1 LEPTGYRR
9 GKEVPFTKVGAV
21 SSFLH
26 FVLGGSRS
34 GKSRHA
40 EALAVASGMSVCFVA
55 TYATEMIDEEMR
67 GRIAQH
73 RSRRPSHWSTRE
85 NRFDLQNQ
93 VLESENTLLLVD
105 SVTLW
110 LSYHLMQRRT
120 PETILADLEK
130 SLQIARELGR
140 AVILV
145 SDEVGMGLVPLTQ
158 EGRIFCDLCGSANQ
172 LMTRYAT
179 KVEIIVAGLPWILKG
194 GP

>member
-1 LEPTGYRR
+1 MC
-9 GKEVPFTKVGAV
+9 
-21 SSFLH
+21 SS
-26 FVLGGSRS
+26 
-34 GKSRHA
+34 
-40 EALAVASGMSVCFVA
+40 
-55 TYATEMIDEEMR
+55 D
-67 GRIAQH
+67 
-73 RSRRPSHWSTRE
+73 
-85 NRFDLQNQ
+85 
-93 VLESENTLLLVD
+93 LVD

>member
-1 LEPTGYRR
+1 M
-9 GKEVPFTKVGAV
+9 GALN
-21 SSFLH
+21 SFLH

-40 EALAVASGMSVCFVA
+40 EALAVASGMPVCFVA
-55 TYATEMIDEEMR
+55 TYATEIVDEEMR
-67 GRIAQH
+67 ARIAQH

-93 VLESENTLLLVD
+93 VLESENALLLVD

-110 LSYHLMQRRT
+110 LSYHLMQGRT
-120 PETILADLEK
+120 PEPILADLEE
-130 SLQIARELGR
+130 SLQTARKLGR

-145 SDEVGMGLVPLTQ
+145 SDEVGMGLVPTTQ

-172 LMTRYAT
+172 MITQYAT
-179 KVEIIVAGLPWILKG
+179 KVEFVVAGLPWILKG